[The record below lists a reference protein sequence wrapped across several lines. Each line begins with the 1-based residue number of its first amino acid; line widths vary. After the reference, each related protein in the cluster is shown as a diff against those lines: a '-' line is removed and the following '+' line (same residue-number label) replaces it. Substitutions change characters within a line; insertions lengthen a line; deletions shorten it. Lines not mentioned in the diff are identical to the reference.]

1 MTEQVVNK
9 EHISSSPRGLKRWGG
24 LAFFIFVIGFT
35 VWLVSAT
42 KDWMTDAN
50 RLPLSNLVIQ
60 GQLHYLTK
68 DDVRQSILNLHH
80 LGTFMTQDV
89 NSIQA
94 SVEAL
99 PWVAQ
104 AAVRKQWPNTIKVF
118 LVENQPIAEW
128 NGTYLVN
135 RAGDVFKAPALQVAG
150 LGLTNLIGPKGT
162 SQEVLAGLREMRP
175 VLKKAGFGIASLAF
189 NERRSW
195 RVVLKNGII
204 LQLGHEARMQRIK
217 RFIEIYPELLKQD
230 KPIDYV
236 DLRYDSG
243 AAVGWKTKSEYDN
256 HASTKNKSV
265 H

>member
-9 EHISSSPRGLKRWGG
+9 EHISSSPRCLKRWGG
-24 LAFFIFVIGFT
+24 LAFFLFVIGST
-35 VWLVSAT
+35 VWFVSAT

-68 DDVRQSILNLHH
+68 DDVRQSILHLHH
-80 LGTFMTQDV
+80 LGSFMTQDV

-104 AAVRKQWPNTIKVF
+104 AAVRKQWPDTIKVF
-118 LVENQPIAEW
+118 LIENQPVAEW

-135 RAGDVFKAPALQVAG
+135 REGAVFKAPALQVAG
-150 LGLTNLIGPKGT
+150 LGLTNLIGPKG
-162 SQEVLAGLREMRP
+162 SSEEVLAGLKEMRP
-175 VLKKAGFGIASLAF
+175 VLKKAGFGITSLSF
-189 NERRSW
+189 NERRAW
-195 RVVLKNGII
+195 RVVLTNGIR
-204 LQLGHEARMQRIK
+204 LELGHDARMQRIK
-217 RFIEIYPELLKQD
+217 RFIEIYPELLKQG

-236 DLRYDSG
+236 DLRYDTG
-243 AAVGWKTKSEYDN
+243 AAVGWKTMPEYDK
-256 HASTKNKSV
+256 HAPDKK
-265 H
+265 